1 MRKKMIYMKISVLY
15 NNKRAFY
22 EISNF
27 SYCYSCDDE
36 IAYFL
41 NIKVNEYR
49 ERLEKYNIISSAG
62 ITTRMTTSFLLIWRN
77 VILWDILVICVG
89 SVWVQTEWLLW
100 SQQLA
105 VWRTASRFWT
115 KIYIQILGTW
125 LKALNQCIRHPFVKR
140 RFWPTNKS
148 KSA

>member
-27 SYCYSCDDE
+27 SYCYNCDDE

-49 ERLEKYNIISSAG
+49 ERLEKYNVIYRIGVSNEIYLKTDVG
-62 ITTRMTTSFLLIWRN
+62 RNRLIEIFKN
-77 VILWDILVICVG
+77 EFVEEL
-89 SVWVQTEWLLW
+89 T
-100 SQQLA
+100 LA
-105 VWRTASRFWT
+105 
-115 KIYIQILGTW
+115 K
-125 LKALNQCIRHPFVKR
+125 LKNRK
-140 RFWPTNKS
+140 
-148 KSA
+148 